1 MSNEAMKLALEALK
15 NTYALRDD
23 VIEAIK
29 ALEEALVADKSAPK
43 QEQQVVSLQCANC
56 QVTIETL
63 NDKVMSLLAKQEHD
77 CTRSHPHEEMSK
89 ECELRTEIARL
100 TNQLANT
107 KQEQGST
114 TCDKP
119 VAWGMKGKDG
129 FIFDVICPAEHER
142 EEGGYTTPLYTTPP
156 SMKCE
161 GPQQRTWVALT
172 DEDIERGC
180 NSSWVDRQAFESA
193 VWWAE
198 AKLKEKNNG
207 T

>member
-43 QEQQVVSLQCANC
+43 QEQQVVSLQCVNC
-56 QVTIETL
+56 QVTIDTL

-119 VAWGMKGKDG
+119 VAHCEAGPDY
-129 FIFDVICPAEHER
+129 C
-142 EEGGYTTPLYTTPP
+142 L
-156 SMKCE
+156 KCLE
-161 GPQQRTWVALT
+161 
-172 DEDIERGC
+172 
-180 NSSWVDRQAFESA
+180 
-193 VWWAE
+193 E
-198 AKLKEKNNG
+198 AKPTYGSEEIRKLREVIASQAKIIEDMALAKQEQG
-207 T
+207 STTCDKPVAWELGAELERFT